1 MTTCVRC
8 GCRPFEHSGEGKC
21 QGRFGTCKCK
31 TTSRVYFRP
40 RIAKIKSRL
49 ADPGDRRAYRV
60 EDDEDR
66 EAA

>member
-21 QGRFGTCKCK
+21 QGRGGSCKC
-31 TTSRVYFRP
+31 TTVSRVYFRP
-40 RIAKIKSRL
+40 RKARVQSKLR
-49 ADPGDRRAYRV
+49 DPGNPRRDYSDF
-60 EDDEDR
+60 DDE